1 MENNKF
7 RIFAVGEVTDRPT
20 FSICGVSMSPL
31 YCFGFL
37 DRIVGEST
45 VSTILNGIIQTDVT
59 FNNLR
64 SSSVDFLNLQGSF
77 VENLIPFILQ
87 GFIPFFIYVVV
98 IFVIIALSVNVE
110 GFHTLSVGFPSLQ
123 YCNFLHQLIHVL
135 FSTPFLNLLSF
146 ACTFFS
152 VYFSTPF
159 QLPQYELPEFPEG
172 SATPTSSYHAFN

>member
-45 VSTILNGIIQTDVT
+45 VSTILNGIIQTEVT

-77 VENLIPFILQ
+77 VENLIPFILR
-87 GFIPFFIYVVV
+87 GFIPFYLRRRDLRHHRFI
-98 IFVIIALSVNVE
+98 SK
-110 GFHTLSVGFPSLQ
+110 
-123 YCNFLHQLIHVL
+123 C
-135 FSTPFLNLLSF
+135 
-146 ACTFFS
+146 
-152 VYFSTPF
+152 
-159 QLPQYELPEFPEG
+159 
-172 SATPTSSYHAFN
+172 